1 MTAALVID
9 TNVIEHVFDPVKNGD
24 GHIDSFLRKFS
35 EQKRKL
41 CIDKVGA
48 GQKSRIIDEYRSRL
62 EHHLKGIAERGL
74 LLQWLRYVLVLA
86 ERIEAPVNLGD
97 SLGKRIAPTM
107 NRVRAER
114 SDQVFVYVACVL
126 DSVMVSNNSRHVTDL
141 RSALLQCARHVGS
154 RNTDFLSSLQAEAA
168 M

>member
-74 LLQWLRYVLVLA
+74 LFNGYGTCSCW
-86 ERIEAPVNLGD
+86 PSG
-97 SLGKRIAPTM
+97 
-107 NRVRAER
+107 
-114 SDQVFVYVACVL
+114 
-126 DSVMVSNNSRHVTDL
+126 SRHRL
-141 RSALLQCARHVGS
+141 I
-154 RNTDFLSSLQAEAA
+154 
-168 M
+168 